1 MLQVSFSEVKIQL
14 YLPLL
19 MSSDK
24 LEADNWENDYLDRYF
39 VNIFQINNEGK
50 CAQYM
55 MHYALC

>member
-1 MLQVSFSEVKIQL
+1 MILFYKTFYYAASIILEVKIQV

-39 VNIFQINNEGK
+39 VNIFQIWI
-50 CAQYM
+50 
-55 MHYALC
+55 